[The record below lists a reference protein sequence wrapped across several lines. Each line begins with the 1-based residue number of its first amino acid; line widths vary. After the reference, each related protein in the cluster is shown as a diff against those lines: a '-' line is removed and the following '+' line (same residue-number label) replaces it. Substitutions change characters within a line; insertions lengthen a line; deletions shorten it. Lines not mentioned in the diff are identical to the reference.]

1 MKRGRKGYAEIR
13 PLVVFLAQKIRAE
26 RLMASRHRS
35 LREIA
40 FLLAKAGHG
49 TRGNAS
55 DHGPRNIRRYSRPY
69 GPSAVQKML
78 ATKLSLNRDDT
89 YRFERLWERRRPEI
103 LIGKRIGTT
112 DFRR

>member
-49 TRGNAS
+49 TKATQVTT
-55 DHGPRNIRRYSRPY
+55 GPATSGDIPGPTAPRPFRRC
-69 GPSAVQKML
+69 
-78 ATKLSLNRDDT
+78 SLQSSVSIAM
-89 YRFERLWERRRPEI
+89 I
-103 LIGKRIGTT
+103 LIGLNAFGSGVGPKSSLVSASAPQLAR
-112 DFRR
+112 